1 MTASHA
7 LSQLS
12 YSPTQVPVRVA
23 YTGKCVKGKGSG
35 QLAAISSQ

>member
-12 YSPTQVPVRVA
+12 YGPKGVWDIVRKRLLQTSVA
-23 YTGKCVKGKGSG
+23 LKGS
-35 QLAAISSQ
+35 QATA